1 MEIEQTTQQEKS
13 KMIEMNIK
21 EFLDAARS
29 YLLDLLPAQQ
39 PQLVAAPMRQE
50 C

>member
-1 MEIEQTTQQEKS
+1 MEQTTHQEEI

-21 EFLDAARS
+21 EFLAAARS

-39 PQLVAAPMRQE
+39 PQLVVAPVHQAH
-50 C
+50 